1 MPELP
6 EVETVARGLSTRV
19 TGDLI
24 ESVWLGSKLEPLKS
38 PAAEIAATLEGN
50 TLPGCAA
57 WGNTWCSI
65 LNLGMRSQRNPR
77 PHPPNGLFI
86 WE

>member
-19 TGDLI
+19 TGDSI

-38 PAAEIAATLEGN
+38 PAAEIAATLEGKKIAGVRRVGKHVPICPRCQ
-50 TLPGCAA
+50 LYY
-57 WGNTWCSI
+57 
-65 LNLGMRSQRNPR
+65 LGVPIEE
-77 PHPPNGLFI
+77 G
-86 WE
+86 